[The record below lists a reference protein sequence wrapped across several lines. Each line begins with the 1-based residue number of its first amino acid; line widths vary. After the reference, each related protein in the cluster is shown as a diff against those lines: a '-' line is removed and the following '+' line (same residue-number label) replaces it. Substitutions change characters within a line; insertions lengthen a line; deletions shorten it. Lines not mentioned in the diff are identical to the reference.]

1 MPKLITNS
9 GKTFPRIKQNGQT
22 LERIDPKSLGKLLG
36 AEVVSTK
43 AVRPA
48 SPVSLFALRQYL
60 LENLRSSGG
69 RPTLE
74 EDARRQKIPLS
85 DESWQALTTLAN
97 ILRAEGIPVSP
108 GQIGGAI
115 IRQGLTSLNL
125 LPVPKG
131 PQRKAA

>member
-9 GKTFPRIKQNGQT
+9 GKTLPRIKQTGKT

-43 AVRPA
+43 AIRPG

-60 LENLRSSGG
+60 LENLHSSGG
-69 RPTLE
+69 RPALE
-74 EDARRQKIPLS
+74 EDASRQKIPLS
-85 DESWQALTTLAN
+85 DEAWQALTTLAN

-108 GQIGGAI
+108 GQMASAI
-115 IRQGLTSLNL
+115 VRQGLTQMNL
-125 LPVPKG
+125 LPVPKAS
-131 PQRKAA
+131 QRKAT